1 MKIPA
6 SLLVATT
13 LTMLATAAAAWGWG
27 EAEVRDGWGFSDDFV
42 VDFSFGLNFSGRGS
56 GHGRDYND
64 SRVRNGYGYYTY
76 GETAGVLPV
85 SRQVADM
92 TAR

>member
-1 MKIPA
+1 MKMIA
-6 SLLVATT
+6 SLFVAAT
-13 LTMLATAAAAWGWG
+13 LAMLATAAAAWGWG
-27 EAEVRDGWGFSDDFV
+27 GADARDGWGISDDFV

-85 SRQVADM
+85 SRQVAE
-92 TAR
+92 TTVR